1 MQLSNV
7 DTAETLIMKM
17 HNRTAIKRNLRSI
30 DHITYISTK
39 FPIRCYSTNAEG
51 KHLKHF
57 KFSHFKRNR
66 SM

>member
-7 DTAETLIMKM
+7 NTAETLIIKM
-17 HNRTAIKRNLRSI
+17 HNRIARKRNLRSL
-30 DHITYISTK
+30 DHINYIGTK
-39 FPIRCYSTNAEG
+39 FPIRYYSTNAEG

-57 KFSHFKRNR
+57 KFSEFKRNR